1 MKTPSPI
8 DAIVIPL
15 AGALVTGLLAGALAQ
30 SVGWAGLPVGL
41 GAALVAWLLRPGAV
55 QLPTLPA
62 VVVDPPQPPIIKEQ
76 TVRVNVISDD
86 GRQGEYM
93 QFGIDGDR
101 LRTFA
106 AGLLAG
112 RALTSREWSGG
123 GGLVSQAEFA
133 RLRGELIRRNLA
145 RWGGRDP
152 RSGCVLTSQGRAV
165 MRGLS
170 QPPTGRGPRLAPRP
184 PEKQQTHS
192 HTQ

>member
-1 MKTPSPI
+1 MKTPNPI
-8 DAIVIPL
+8 FEALIIPA
-15 AGALVTGLLAGALAQ
+15 AGALITGILAGALAQ

-62 VVVDPPQPPIIKEQ
+62 VVEPPQPPIIKAAQ

-86 GRQGEYM
+86 GRAGEYM

-101 LRTFA
+101 LRQFA

-123 GGLVSQAEFA
+123 GGLFSQVEFA

-165 MRGLS
+165 MRGLAA
-170 QPPTGRGPRLAPRP
+170 PRPAAGPRLAPRP
-184 PEKQQTHS
+184 
-192 HTQ
+192 